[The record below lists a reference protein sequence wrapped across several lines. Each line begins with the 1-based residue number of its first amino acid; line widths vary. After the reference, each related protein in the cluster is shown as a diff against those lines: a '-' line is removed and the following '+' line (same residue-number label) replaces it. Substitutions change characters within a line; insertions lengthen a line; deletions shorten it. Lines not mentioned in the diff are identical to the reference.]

1 MYNELLVLVLIKY
14 GWEGGY
20 YFICLKNLSAQE
32 WEKGN
37 LLTGDSL
44 IELTSKVWS
53 T

>member
-1 MYNELLVLVLIKY
+1 MYNELLVLDLVKY

-20 YFICLKNLSAQE
+20 YSFCLKTLSAQE
-32 WEKGN
+32 WEQGI

-44 IELTSKVWS
+44 IELASKVWS